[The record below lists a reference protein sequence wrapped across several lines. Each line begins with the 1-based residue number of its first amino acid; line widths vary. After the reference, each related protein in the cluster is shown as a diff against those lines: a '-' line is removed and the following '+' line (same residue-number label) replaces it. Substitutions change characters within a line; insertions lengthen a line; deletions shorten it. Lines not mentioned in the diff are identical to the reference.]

1 MNLTA
6 IHRGEINA
14 SKEVR
19 KHFKF
24 PEACSTVE
32 FEVSD
37 ELGDRYTLKAK
48 RRMKERCLKEAVA
61 GLKTYIRAK
70 DLVQGVELPSP
81 RWEMKLKCLVQFSVP
96 HFTLSTM
103 RRRPRA
109 VETLLARKQVRT
121 DDDWR
126 PSIYLQSCVYTY
138 MLSVMNA
145 WL

>member
-1 MNLTA
+1 MAIIIISAQMNLTA

-24 PEACSTVE
+24 PEARSTVE

-48 RRMKERCLKEAVA
+48 RRMKERYPKEAIA

-70 DLVQGVELPSP
+70 DLVQGDRITISKVGSEV
-81 RWEMKLKCLVQFSVP
+81 KVFG
-96 HFTLSTM
+96 
-103 RRRPRA
+103 A
-109 VETLLARKQVRT
+109 VFCPPLY
-121 DDDWR
+121 
-126 PSIYLQSCVYTY
+126 SIHYEKKAQGGG
-138 MLSVMNA
+138 NFA
-145 WL
+145 GAEAGEN

>member
-48 RRMKERCLKEAVA
+48 RRMKERYPKEAIA

-70 DLVQGVELPSP
+70 DLVQGDRITISKVRSEVKVFGAVRIPSP
-81 RWEMKLKCLVQFSVP
+81 
-96 HFTLSTM
+96 
-103 RRRPRA
+103 
-109 VETLLARKQVRT
+109 TLLY
-121 DDDWR
+121 
-126 PSIYLQSCVYTY
+126 PL
-138 MLSVMNA
+138 
-145 WL
+145 

>member
-6 IHRGEINA
+6 IHRAEINA

-48 RRMKERCLKEAVA
+48 RRMKERYPKEAIA
-61 GLKTYIRAK
+61 GLETYIRAK
-70 DLVQGVELPSP
+70 DLVQGNRITISKVGSEVKVFGAVFRPPLYSIHY
-81 RWEMKLKCLVQFSVP
+81 EKKVQGGGNF
-96 HFTLSTM
+96 
-103 RRRPRA
+103 A
-109 VETLLARKQVRT
+109 GAEAGG
-121 DDDWR
+121 
-126 PSIYLQSCVYTY
+126 
-138 MLSVMNA
+138 N
-145 WL
+145 